1 MQRGLVS
8 WPLCQDEKILL
19 AGISYFK
26 LATVTCRRL
35 THFFVNRLPK
45 YVKWPFFINQPAEK
59 DRRETIINS
68 GEKTHLIFHP
78 LCDKIKVNHG
88 LSIYLTMPLNWAGR
102 HRYQKTDYHS
112 FSVVSGKQKTKSLP
126 NTCLFASTLPGLTF
140 GAEGSR
146 CLEFK
151 SSS

>member
-1 MQRGLVS
+1 M
-8 WPLCQDEKILL
+8 
-19 AGISYFK
+19 A
-26 LATVTCRRL
+26 
-35 THFFVNRLPK
+35 
-45 YVKWPFFINQPAEK
+45 FFINQPAEK

-68 GEKTHLIFHP
+68 GEKTHLIFDP

-112 FSVVSGKQKTKSLP
+112 FSVVSGIQKTKSLP